1 MSGIGHNNGPTLEG
15 GSGWR
20 RYAWRRA
27 RRELLPRMPVELV
40 RLRIRRAKELGIDY
54 KSYASIRAANGRDI
68 VALLFSSNALRVGPR
83 VMTIPEERA
92 RTLGEIK
99 QCGRLAMVHAPVDV
113 FEFNRLNPEVDVAER
128 APDLRDN
135 WGEVRAKVQA
145 LTASR
150 GLPGDGVV
158 VIGDTALEAEWAEAG
173 RLGGFLPSEAIF
185 GP

>member
-15 GSGWR
+15 GAGWR

-27 RRELLPRMPVELV
+27 RRELLPQLPIELV

-83 VMTIPEERA
+83 VVAIPEERA

-99 QCGRLAMVHAPVDV
+99 RCGRLAMVRAPVNLSD
-113 FEFNRLNPEVDVAER
+113 FSDLNAEIDVAHR
-128 APDLRDN
+128 APDLRDS

-145 LTASR
+145 LTTSQ

>member
-27 RRELLPRMPVELV
+27 RRELLPQLPIEVV

-83 VMTIPEERA
+83 VVTIPEGRA
-92 RTLGEIK
+92 QTLAEIK
-99 QCGRLAMVHAPVDV
+99 RCGRLAMLHAPVNV
-113 FEFNRLNPEVDVAER
+113 SEFNRLNGVIDAAER
-128 APDLRDN
+128 APDLRDS
-135 WGEVRAKVQA
+135 WGKVRAKVHA

>member
-1 MSGIGHNNGPTLEG
+1 MTGIGHNNGPTLDG

-27 RRELLPRMPVELV
+27 RRELLPQLPIEVV

-54 KSYASIRAANGRDI
+54 KAYASIRAANGRDI

-83 VMTIPEERA
+83 VVTIPEDRM
-92 RTLGEIK
+92 RTLGEIRR
-99 QCGRLAMVHAPVDV
+99 CGRLAMVHVPVDIL
-113 FEFNRLNPEVDVAER
+113 EFNILNSVIDVAER
-128 APDLRDN
+128 APDLRDT
-135 WGEVRAKVQA
+135 WGEVRAKVRA
-145 LTASR
+145 LTSAH
-150 GLPGDGVV
+150 GVPGDGVV
-158 VIGDTALEAEWAEAG
+158 VIGDTALEAEWADAG

>member
-1 MSGIGHNNGPTLEG
+1 VSGIGHNNGPTLEG

-27 RRELLPRMPVELV
+27 RRELLPQLPIEVM

-54 KSYASIRAANGRDI
+54 KAYASIRAANGRDI

-83 VMTIPEERA
+83 VVTIPEERA

-99 QCGRLAMVHAPVDV
+99 HCGRMSMVHAPVNLT
-113 FEFNRLNPEVDVAER
+113 EFNRLNPVVDVAHR
-128 APDLRDN
+128 APDLRDS
-135 WGEVRAKVQA
+135 WSDVRMKVQA
-145 LTASR
+145 LTTSQ

-185 GP
+185 GR